1 MHSSKHIHKHKEYIY
16 KPEITVFILNLF
28 KLILLE
34 FNTRKRNEREIEGI
48 DELQINISLPQV
60 IFCSEGF

>member
-1 MHSSKHIHKHKEYIY
+1 MHSSKQIHKHKEYIY